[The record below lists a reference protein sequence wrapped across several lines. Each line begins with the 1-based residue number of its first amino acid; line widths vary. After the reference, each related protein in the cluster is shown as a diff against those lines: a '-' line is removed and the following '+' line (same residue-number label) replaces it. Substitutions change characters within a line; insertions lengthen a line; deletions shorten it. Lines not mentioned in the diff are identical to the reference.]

1 MKFSFILFSF
11 HFLQRGDSQ
20 DTVFFFASSPQSEE
34 ELSDRINRRGAK
46 KSFSLRQES
55 SRSWDESDPDSFNSL
70 QRDALSLSP
79 QNNNNIVISNLTGNL
94 LSDSV
99 VVNIEDNS
107 STDSNESN
115 SVTEDDDDDE
125 EMDEAIAGDV
135 VLHHND
141 WEVKMLAAELKK
153 RESVSDP
160 QTITQSSEN
169 DGLLRRRK
177 RRSDTDTDASE
188 NEASHSRPRA
198 GSLDQQNLR
207 KQPLKSRSVLKA
219 MSFDRD
225 NDQL

>member
-1 MKFSFILFSF
+1 M
-11 HFLQRGDSQ
+11 
-20 DTVFFFASSPQSEE
+20 
-34 ELSDRINRRGAK
+34 
-46 KSFSLRQES
+46 
-55 SRSWDESDPDSFNSL
+55 
-70 QRDALSLSP
+70 
-79 QNNNNIVISNLTGNL
+79 
-94 LSDSV
+94 

-115 SVTEDDDDDE
+115 SDAEDDDE
-125 EMDEAIAGDV
+125 EMDEAIADDV
-135 VLHHND
+135 ILHHND

-207 KQPLKSRSVLKA
+207 KQPLKSRSVFKA